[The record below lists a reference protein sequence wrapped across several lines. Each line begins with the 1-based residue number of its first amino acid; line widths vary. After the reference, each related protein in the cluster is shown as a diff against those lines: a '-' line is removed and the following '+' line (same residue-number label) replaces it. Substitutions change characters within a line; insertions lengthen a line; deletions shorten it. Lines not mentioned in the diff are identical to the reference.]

1 MYLCQC
7 NAPIKLRNQPKY
19 GSKGFIYFPLPHESR
34 SAHTWHAKQ
43 DSCVCMFMCEPSSL
57 RKRPHMIYLHSV
69 MPPLV
74 MHVKFILI
82 SLLPAL
88 SLLALLFSL
97 FSSSWQSTAAAA
109 AAFPSP
115 LCHLHSLPPPTLS
128 PLHLLLLPSS
138 PSLFSL
144 FFCCVFADE
153 TGSLPVFH
161 ISWQQSG

>member
-1 MYLCQC
+1 M
-7 NAPIKLRNQPKY
+7 APK
-19 GSKGFIYFPLPHESR
+19 GSFTFPYHTSLALHIRGMQSR
-34 SAHTWHAKQ
+34 IRV
-43 DSCVCMFMCEPSSL
+43 CVCMFMCEPSSL

-88 SLLALLFSL
+88 SLCSLCFSAFFLLRGKAA
-97 FSSSWQSTAAAA
+97 AAAA

-138 PSLFSL
+138 PSLFFF